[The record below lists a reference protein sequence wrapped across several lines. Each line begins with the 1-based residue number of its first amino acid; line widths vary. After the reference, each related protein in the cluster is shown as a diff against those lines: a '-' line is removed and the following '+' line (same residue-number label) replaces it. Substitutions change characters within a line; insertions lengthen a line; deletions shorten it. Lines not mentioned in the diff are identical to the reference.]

1 MFMILKPDLKKY
13 FFGTV
18 LCFFIAFVAIKISF
32 LPFAPFTLQNNIH
45 PISSEIIAIVLGI
58 FISNIIKIPSNF
70 GAGID
75 FTVKDVLAIAIILLG
90 AKLNLQY
97 IIKSSSAIFIIDI
110 ISVILNLL
118 IGIWVCHKLKLE
130 QNIAILLII
139 GNAICGSSAII
150 VLAPLIKASQHQ
162 ISVALIVSSFLGLL
176 AIFIYPVLGN
186 FLKIDH
192 QVFGIWAGSTV
203 QSVPQVLATGFT
215 FSQEAGDLATITK
228 LIKVLLLAP
237 TVFLIMLV
245 RKEKNQEKKQLHKYI
260 PPFIFGFLIMMLL
273 NSVNLFNYTLYN
285 YKIHDIIADISN
297 ILLTATMVG
306 IGLKTNLKTCVNVAV
321 KPLMAGAICCATT
334 ATLMLYLIKFL
345 L

>member
-1 MFMILKPDLKKY
+1 MILKQYLEKY
-13 FFGTV
+13 FLGTV
-18 LCFFIAFVAIKISF
+18 LCFVIAFVALKIAV

-45 PISSEIIAIVLGI
+45 PISSEIIAILLGI
-58 FISNIIKIPSNF
+58 FISNITKIPSNF

-75 FTVKDVLAIAIILLG
+75 FTTKDVLAIAIILLG

-118 IGIWVCHKLKLE
+118 IGIWVCNKLQLE
-130 QNIAILLII
+130 KNIAILLII

-162 ISVALIVSSFLGLL
+162 ISIALIVSSFLGLI

-192 QVFGIWAGSTV
+192 QVFGIWTGSTV

-228 LIKVLLLAP
+228 LMKILLLAP
-237 TVFLIMLV
+237 TVFLIMAL
-245 RKEKNQEKKQLHKYI
+245 RK
-260 PPFIFGFLIMMLL
+260 
-273 NSVNLFNYTLYN
+273 
-285 YKIHDIIADISN
+285 
-297 ILLTATMVG
+297 
-306 IGLKTNLKTCVNVAV
+306 
-321 KPLMAGAICCATT
+321 
-334 ATLMLYLIKFL
+334 
-345 L
+345 